1 MSYYALSFVS
11 AGLDPEEDQDVRN
24 EALIMRGLNYGNV
37 VKLLD
42 FIEAEKFFY
51 LVIGKR
57 TVYITLLY

>member
-1 MSYYALSFVS
+1 MSYYTLSFVS

-24 EALIMRGLNYGNV
+24 EALIMRGLNHGNV

-51 LVIGKR
+51 LVIGKP